1 VVWLLALAFPAA
13 RRPASA
19 DEVSTSVTMPRQ
31 YAQAAT
37 PAERAEIGTAAT
49 LAPFGTMTAI
59 IVWRTPEAMQDGIA
73 LARANAPAI
82 EVYPLVSCI
91 AEPGAKVVIVDHGGM
106 GQALRDQR
114 HRRSPC
120 GLPRRRAEPEREALA
135 APSWRA
141 VVRHR
146 ILPPCPGSRG

>member
-1 VVWLLALAFPAA
+1 MVWLLALAVPAA

-91 AEPGAKVVIVDHGGM
+91 AEPGAKVVIVDHGAWDKHYVISVTDGPHA
-106 GQALRDQR
+106 GCR
-114 HRRSPC
+114 
-120 GLPRRRAEPEREALA
+120 G
-135 APSWRA
+135 A
-141 VVRHR
+141 VLNLNVKR
-146 ILPPCPGSRG
+146 

>member
-1 VVWLLALAFPAA
+1 MVWLLALAFPAA

-37 PAERAEIGTAAT
+37 PVERAEIGTAAT

-91 AEPGAKVVIVDHGGM
+91 AEPGAKVVIVDHGAWDKHYVISVTDGPHA
-106 GQALRDQR
+106 GCR
-114 HRRSPC
+114 
-120 GLPRRRAEPEREALA
+120 G
-135 APSWRA
+135 A
-141 VVRHR
+141 VLNLNVKR
-146 ILPPCPGSRG
+146 

>member
-1 VVWLLALAFPAA
+1 MAWLLALAFPAA
-13 RRPASA
+13 RPPASA

-37 PAERAEIGTAAT
+37 PVERAEIGTAAT

-91 AEPGAKVVIVDHGGM
+91 AEPGAKVVIVDHGEWDKHYVISVTNGPHA
-106 GQALRDQR
+106 GCR
-114 HRRSPC
+114 
-120 GLPRRRAEPEREALA
+120 G
-135 APSWRA
+135 A
-141 VVRHR
+141 VLNLNVKR
-146 ILPPCPGSRG
+146 

>member
-1 VVWLLALAFPAA
+1 MVWLLALAFPAA

-91 AEPGAKVVIVDHGGM
+91 AEPGAKVVIVDHGAWDKHYVISVTDGPHA
-106 GQALRDQR
+106 GCR
-114 HRRSPC
+114 
-120 GLPRRRAEPEREALA
+120 G
-135 APSWRA
+135 A
-141 VVRHR
+141 VLNLNVKR
-146 ILPPCPGSRG
+146 